1 MDKGWIVTGLLS
13 LLVAVGTAVV
23 TESGFVGTLAFFA
36 AFGAIVFGA
45 LIGDEIGNRLHRYV
59 SYRNHKKQ

>member
-1 MDKGWIVTGLLS
+1 MDKGWIITGILS
-13 LLVAVGTAVV
+13 LLVAAGTVVV
-23 TESGFVGTLAFFA
+23 TGSGFAGTLAFFG

-59 SYRNHKKQ
+59 SYRNHKK